1 MGMKVLILG
10 GNSPRH
16 YDWNRQLAA
25 ALSKAG
31 HEPIIHDYMHWQTG
45 GPLAA
50 IESEIASAAAAMKSE
65 PSYAII
71 AKSIGTVI
79 AVLGVARGA
88 LHPKKCILLGVPHTG
103 IAGDTADF
111 LPSMATLP
119 RTLFVQNEHDPYGS
133 AEGLDAL
140 LERSCPPA
148 YELAVVFG
156 NTTHDYLDFAQM
168 IAYLR

>member
-1 MGMKVLILG
+1 MKVLILG

-16 YDWNRQLAA
+16 YDWNRQLGA
-25 ALSKAG
+25 ALAKAG
-31 HEPIIHDYMHWQTG
+31 YEPIIYDYVHWQTG
-45 GPLAA
+45 APLAD
-50 IESEIASAAAAMKSE
+50 IEAELSNLRQLMKE
-65 PSYAII
+65 EHSYAII

-79 AVLGVARGA
+79 ATLATARGI
-88 LHPKKCILLGVPHTG
+88 LRPSRCILLGVPHTG

-111 LPSMATLP
+111 LPSLATLP

-156 NTTHDYLDFAQM
+156 NTTHDYVDFEQM